1 VEVFEVEAIVPR
13 LLVVGLDVG
22 VTRSK
27 RSSAIRSLRRE
38 PLQRAAAED
47 TVSGPLR
54 RAVKA
59 MRQPYEQVC
68 QATGIP
74 FEQLADFMAGGQLAS
89 DPLDRLAAAARC
101 ELVPRGTEP

>member
-1 VEVFEVEAIVPR
+1 MNMPPMESVKQMSDAEIEAAVRAERPW
-13 LLVVGLDVG
+13 LLE
-22 VTRSK
+22 
-27 RSSAIRSLRRE
+27 RRQAGE
-38 PLQRAAAED
+38 RAAAED
-47 TVSGPLR
+47 TVSGRLR

-89 DPLDRLAAAARC
+89 DALDRLAAAAQC
-101 ELVPRGTEP
+101 DLVPRGAPQPSRR

>member
-1 VEVFEVEAIVPR
+1 MTHSKPMNDAEIEAAVQAELPW
-13 LLVVGLDVG
+13 LL
-22 VTRSK
+22 K
-27 RSSAIRSLRRE
+27 RRQAGE
-38 PLQRAAAED
+38 RAAAKD
-47 TVSGPLR
+47 TVSGRLR

-89 DPLDRLAAAARC
+89 DDLDRLAAAAHC
-101 ELVPRGTEP
+101 ELVPRGAPQPSRR

>member
-1 VEVFEVEAIVPR
+1 MNMPPMESVKPMNDAKIEAAVRAELPW
-13 LLVVGLDVG
+13 LLERHQAG
-22 VTRSK
+22 
-27 RSSAIRSLRRE
+27 E
-38 PLQRAAAED
+38 RAAAED
-47 TVSGPLR
+47 TVSGRLR

-89 DPLDRLAAAARC
+89 DALDRLAAAAHC

>member
-1 VEVFEVEAIVPR
+1 MNMPPMESVKQMSDAEIEAAVRAEPPW
-13 LLVVGLDVG
+13 LLE
-22 VTRSK
+22 
-27 RSSAIRSLRRE
+27 RRQAGE
-38 PLQRAAAED
+38 RAAAED
-47 TVSGPLR
+47 TVSGRLR

-89 DPLDRLAAAARC
+89 DALDRLAAAAQC
-101 ELVPRGTEP
+101 DLAPRGAPQPSRR

>member
-1 VEVFEVEAIVPR
+1 MDDAEIEAAVRSELPR
-13 LLVVGLDVG
+13 LFE
-22 VTRSK
+22 
-27 RSSAIRSLRRE
+27 RRQAGE
-38 PLQRAAAED
+38 WAAAED
-47 TVSGPLR
+47 TVSGRLR

-89 DPLDRLAAAARC
+89 DSLDRLATAAK
-101 ELVPRGTEP
+101 